1 MKKQEKWR
9 LLFMKKYVM
18 AGAAAVLAGM
28 IITGFVYREPIMVLY
43 RSIKAFQEENLAHS
57 FQTMYEIQP
66 TATIPKGEKISD
78 FEYDLKPLIDTFHFQ
93 GETLCVSDFLEETKT
108 SGLLIISDDKI
119 VFEEYYLGSDE
130 KTRFSSNSLCKSFVS
145 ALVGLAVEDGF
156 IDSVDDS
163 VAKYIPEFENTEIE
177 KVTIKNCLHMASGI
191 NFDEVAD
198 MNKIS
203 VPSMFGKNKMKSIAA
218 LGLVHEPG
226 TNRTYSSINTD
237 ILGEVV
243 ANATG
248 STLSEYMSDKIWSE
262 IGVEQDAY
270 WTLSGGKELANGGL
284 HIALRDYARFARLYM
299 NHGAF
304 EGKQILPEQWIKDS
318 IATNETYLK
327 APHDGKPYEEL
338 GYGYQWWIPEGN
350 EHEFTGIGVFGQ
362 WIYCNPTKKII
373 VVKTG
378 ADSGFEED
386 DKEKKSVAF
395 FREIAAAYGE

>member
-1 MKKQEKWR
+1 
-9 LLFMKKYVM
+9 MKKYVM
-18 AGAAAVLAGM
+18 IGVAAVLAGM
-28 IITGFVYREPIMVLY
+28 IIIGFIYREPILVLY

-66 TATIPKGEKISD
+66 TATIPKGERTSD
-78 FEYDLKPLIDTFHFQ
+78 FEYDVKPLIDTFHFQ
-93 GETLCVSDFLEETKT
+93 GETLRVSDFLEETKT

-119 VFEEYYLGSDE
+119 AFEEYYLGSDE
-130 KTRFSSNSLCKSFVS
+130 TTRFSSNSLCKSFVS
-145 ALVGLAVEDGF
+145 ALVGLAIEDGF

-218 LGLVHEPG
+218 LGLEHEPG

-248 STLSEYMSDKIWSE
+248 RTLSEYMSEKIWSE

-299 NHGAF
+299 DHGAF
-304 EGKQILPEQWIKDS
+304 EGKQILPEQWIEDS
-318 IATNETYLK
+318 IATNEAYLK

-362 WIYCNPTKKII
+362 WMYCNPTKKII

>member
-1 MKKQEKWR
+1 M
-9 LLFMKKYVM
+9 
-18 AGAAAVLAGM
+18 
-28 IITGFVYREPIMVLY
+28 
-43 RSIKAFQEENLAHS
+43 
-57 FQTMYEIQP
+57 
-66 TATIPKGEKISD
+66 
-78 FEYDLKPLIDTFHFQ
+78 
-93 GETLCVSDFLEETKT
+93 
-108 SGLLIISDDKI
+108 
-119 VFEEYYLGSDE
+119 
-130 KTRFSSNSLCKSFVS
+130 
-145 ALVGLAVEDGF
+145 VGLAIEDGF

-177 KVTIKNCLHMASGI
+177 KITIKNCLQMASGI

-218 LGLVHEPG
+218 LGLEHEPG

-248 STLSEYMSDKIWSE
+248 RTLSEYMREKIWSE

-299 NHGAF
+299 DHGAF

-318 IATNETYLK
+318 IATNEAYLK

-386 DKEKKSVAF
+386 FISGLPLEKQ
-395 FREIAAAYGE
+395 

>member
-1 MKKQEKWR
+1 
-9 LLFMKKYVM
+9 MKKYVM
-18 AGAAAVLAGM
+18 IGVAAVLVGM
-28 IITGFVYREPIMVLY
+28 IIIGFAYREPIMVLY

-66 TATIPKGEKISD
+66 TATIPKGERISD

-93 GETLCVSDFLEETKT
+93 GETLRVSDFLEETKT

-145 ALVGLAVEDGF
+145 ALVGLAIEDGF
-156 IDSVDDS
+156 IHSVDDS

-177 KVTIKNCLHMASGI
+177 RVTIKNCLQMASGI

-218 LGLVHEPG
+218 LGLEHEPG

-248 STLSEYMSDKIWSE
+248 CTLSEYMSEKIWSE

-299 NHGAF
+299 DHGAF

-395 FREIAAAYGE
+395 FREVAATYGE

>member
-1 MKKQEKWR
+1 
-9 LLFMKKYVM
+9 
-18 AGAAAVLAGM
+18 
-28 IITGFVYREPIMVLY
+28 
-43 RSIKAFQEENLAHS
+43 
-57 FQTMYEIQP
+57 
-66 TATIPKGEKISD
+66 
-78 FEYDLKPLIDTFHFQ
+78 
-93 GETLCVSDFLEETKT
+93 
-108 SGLLIISDDKI
+108 
-119 VFEEYYLGSDE
+119 
-130 KTRFSSNSLCKSFVS
+130 
-145 ALVGLAVEDGF
+145 
-156 IDSVDDS
+156 
-163 VAKYIPEFENTEIE
+163 
-177 KVTIKNCLHMASGI
+177 MASGI

-248 STLSEYMSDKIWSE
+248 RTLSEYMSEKIWSE

-299 NHGAF
+299 DHGAF
-304 EGKQILPEQWIKDS
+304 EGKQILPEQWIEDS
-318 IATNETYLK
+318 IATNEAYLK

-362 WIYCNPTKKII
+362 WMYCNPTKKII

-386 DKEKKSVAF
+386 GKEKKSVAF

>member
-1 MKKQEKWR
+1 
-9 LLFMKKYVM
+9 
-18 AGAAAVLAGM
+18 M
-28 IITGFVYREPIMVLY
+28 I
-43 RSIKAFQEENLAHS
+43 
-57 FQTMYEIQP
+57 
-66 TATIPKGEKISD
+66 KIA
-78 FEYDLKPLIDTFHFQ
+78 
-93 GETLCVSDFLEETKT
+93 
-108 SGLLIISDDKI
+108 
-119 VFEEYYLGSDE
+119 FEEYYLGSDE

-145 ALVGLAVEDGF
+145 ALVGLAIEDGF

-177 KVTIKNCLHMASGI
+177 KVTIKNCLQMASGI

-248 STLSEYMSDKIWSE
+248 CTLSEYMSEKIWSE

-299 NHGAF
+299 DHGAF

-318 IATNETYLK
+318 IATNEAYLK

-395 FREIAAAYGE
+395 FREIAATFGE

>member
-1 MKKQEKWR
+1 
-9 LLFMKKYVM
+9 MKKYVLV
-18 AGAAAVLAGM
+18 GVAAVLVGM
-28 IITGFVYREPIMVLY
+28 IIIGFVYREPIMVLY
-43 RSIKAFQEENLAHS
+43 RSIKAFREENLAHS

-119 VFEEYYLGSDE
+119 AFEEYYLGSDE

-145 ALVGLAVEDGF
+145 ALVGLAIEDGV
-156 IDSVDDS
+156 IDHVDDS

-248 STLSEYMSDKIWSE
+248 RTLSEYMREKIWSE

-395 FREIAAAYGE
+395 FREVAATYGE